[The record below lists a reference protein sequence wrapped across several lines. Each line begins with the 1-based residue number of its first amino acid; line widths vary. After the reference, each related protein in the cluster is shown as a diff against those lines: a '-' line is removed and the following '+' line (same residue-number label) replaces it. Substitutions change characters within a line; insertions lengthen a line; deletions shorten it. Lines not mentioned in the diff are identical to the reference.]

1 MLRGLFLSLAC
12 SAALAVGIV
21 MAQEPPTPIGLTLTQ
36 TAPGA
41 YRLDIRPAAPVP
53 PYSVSALVSKIGSDN
68 GVVVALGD
76 SDGAP
81 MTINLPLP
89 LDGMSDAGCYRVG
102 IVVSITPAAK
112 PEPTA
117 SGLGLDTPACLD
129 VSGVV
134 TFPAFDGISTPPPAV
149 PSDVRM
155 VRVPGIAGE
164 SDTWRIEWTDN
175 SADEIAF
182 DPGVI
187 LLDKPWAEG
196 GSAIAGIDIPQ
207 VEADQTSAGSI
218 GFFFLPDGPP
228 QRTCGSALVLVFAIG
243 PDSPS
248 IWPGS
253 TTVPA
258 CFGTGFI
265 SFPDAGGG
273 DDANAIARDHLA
285 LAFVLC
291 AIGAATL
298 GFGAV
303 LKRQDV

>member
-1 MLRGLFLSLAC
+1 MRRGLFLSLAF
-12 SAALAVGIV
+12 SAALTVSGA

-36 TAPGA
+36 TGPGA
-41 YRLDIRPAAPVP
+41 YRLEVRPAAPAP
-53 PYSVSALVSKIGSDN
+53 PYGVSALVSMIGSDH
-68 GVVVALGD
+68 GVVVALGE

-81 MTINLPLP
+81 MTISLPLP
-89 LDGMSDAGCYRVG
+89 LDGMSRAGCYRVG
-102 IVVSITPAAK
+102 IAVSITPAAK

-134 TFPAFDGISTPPPAV
+134 TFPAFDGISTPPPTV
-149 PSDVRM
+149 HSDVRM

-187 LLDKPWAEG
+187 LLDKPRAEG

-207 VEADQTSAGSI
+207 VQANQTSAGSI
-218 GFFFLPDGPP
+218 GFFFVPDGPP
-228 QRTCGSALVLVFAIG
+228 NRVCGSALVLVFAVG

-248 IWPGS
+248 IWPGN

-273 DDANAIARDHLA
+273 VDANAIARDRLA

-291 AIGAATL
+291 TLGAATL
-298 GFGAV
+298 VFGAV
-303 LKRQDV
+303 MKRRGG